1 MARRTPSSPPDPAR
15 RVPSTDLATSLRS
28 DEKGGERPASD
39 PRGEATREALL
50 EAGLQLFAKL
60 GYHAASSRAL
70 AEAAGVNQALIGYHF
85 GGKEGL
91 YLAVFER
98 IGESVIA
105 RLGPAAEGLKE
116 LLAED
121 AGATDRERLLAGLL
135 RLIDQAIELYTS
147 PETAPW
153 AMLIV
158 REQQNPSPA
167 FDIVWNHFMSRLSGA
182 LCGLV
187 GAIRGE
193 PADSEQNRLMVITV
207 LSQVLMFRV
216 ARETVLRL
224 LGWDEIG
231 EPQVEAIRRRL
242 HLNLRSMLIEEIRA

>member
-1 MARRTPSSPPDPAR
+1 MARRTPPSTSDPAR
-15 RVPSTDLATSLRS
+15 HEPSTDLAAS
-28 DEKGGERPASD
+28 RPANQRRGDRLASD

-98 IGESVIA
+98 IGESVTA
-105 RLGPAAEGLKE
+105 RLGPAADGLE
-116 LLAED
+116 QLLAED
-121 AGATDRERLLAGLL
+121 AGAADREQLLGGLL

-167 FDIVWNHFMSRLSGA
+167 FDIVWNHFMSRLAGA
-182 LCGLV
+182 LGGLV

-193 PADSEQNRLMVITV
+193 PADSEQNRLMVLTV
-207 LSQVLMFRV
+207 LSQVLVFRV

-231 EPQVEAIRRRL
+231 EPQIEAIRRRL
-242 HLNLRSMLIEEIRA
+242 HSNLRSMLIEEIRA